1 MSKPEEVCNR
11 SSLAVSEDLAKGMP
25 SARTDENEVILQKNG
40 FAPKAYLWC
49 KGLLY

>member
-25 SARTDENEVILQKNG
+25 SARTDENEVIRQKNG
-40 FAPKAYLWC
+40 FANASWISTQQ
-49 KGLLY
+49 